1 MVKELSTHSNEQK
14 SSHPHLTT
22 REGNPSDSDQVSR
35 NTRNG
40 KKKAATKKKSAQPLQ
55 QQLDS
60 KPNTASLNCR
70 YCGSSDL
77 APSFIKRRDRRCRK
91 CFSKRYRSAA
101 RAKKL
106 PTSK

>member
-22 REGNPSDSDQVSR
+22 REGNPSDSDRVSR

-40 KKKAATKKKSAQPLQ
+40 KKKAATKKKSAQPSHKQ
-55 QQLDS
+55 PGS
-60 KPNTASLNCR
+60 KSKDASLNCR

-77 APSFIKRRDRRCRK
+77 APSFIERRDRRCRK
-91 CFSKRYRSAA
+91 CFSKRYGSSA

-106 PTSK
+106 PNSK